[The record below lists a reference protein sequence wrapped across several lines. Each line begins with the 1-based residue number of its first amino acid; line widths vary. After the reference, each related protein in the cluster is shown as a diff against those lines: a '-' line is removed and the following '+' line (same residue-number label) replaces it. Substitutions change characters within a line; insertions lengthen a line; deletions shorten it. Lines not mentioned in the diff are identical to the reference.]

1 MCTRSTNR
9 TSETRIIPKQTSS
22 IPKTG
27 HDQGSGSTTK
37 PNASNNLIATPCFPE
52 LYGDA
57 VTSSNP
63 NSKLSKLL
71 AKNYKKNVGANMS
84 AVRTCTHIKV
94 NGVPCGS
101 PALRGEQFCY
111 FHQRLFHGV
120 RVPNSRLL
128 HTALLENEEAIQVSI
143 MQLVNALLTGT
154 IELKRA
160 EIVLRALNTAVRNA
174 RRVRFGLWPDDMV
187 REVPQYEEQ
196 SESKPEAENSGSI
209 PAQPPDRTPHNS
221 AHEVRPSATPRP
233 GLPQTSPV
241 TRTVSAAS
249 IRVNPAHPK
258 PPASVRDV
266 IKKEVAVGKT

>member
-1 MCTRSTNR
+1 
-9 TSETRIIPKQTSS
+9 
-22 IPKTG
+22 
-27 HDQGSGSTTK
+27 
-37 PNASNNLIATPCFPE
+37 
-52 LYGDA
+52 
-57 VTSSNP
+57 
-63 NSKLSKLL
+63 
-71 AKNYKKNVGANMS
+71 MS

-143 MQLVNALLTGT
+143 MQLVNELLTGS

-174 RRVRFGLWPDDMV
+174 RHVRFGLWPDDMV
-187 REVPQYEEQ
+187 REVPRYEEQ
-196 SESKPEAENSGSI
+196 PESKPEAEDSGPI
-209 PAQPPDRTPHNS
+209 PAQPPEGAANRS

-233 GLPQTSPV
+233 GSPQSSPV

-249 IRVNPAHPK
+249 TRMNPAQPK